1 MAWKKA
7 KKNSIEFLVLRGS
20 DNYFISSL
28 GDIDYKITTQEMYD
42 LHPVNL
48 FNDLYLGDTRKI
60 LIWDMAQSLF
70 EKIKLS
76 NPELIEEFDIKHR
89 RE

>member
-1 MAWKKA
+1 
-7 KKNSIEFLVLRGS
+7 
-20 DNYFISSL
+20 
-28 GDIDYKITTQEMYD
+28 MYD
-42 LHPVNL
+42 LYPVNL

-70 EKIKLS
+70 QKIKLS